1 MMYFNLLKNMS
12 FLAYWSSTTF
22 LRVASN
28 VLQFALA
35 VYVLDMTGSAV
46 VFSTVLSVII
56 FPRILATPVSGYLAD
71 FKNCLH
77 ILRLGTLGL
86 TGLMFCFFVIH
97 AAVLPLNIW
106 LIYVLVICLEF
117 GETLISACESKA
129 LVCIVSD
136 EQIAA
141 ASKMSSLDDGIVEI
155 LSPVIAGFA
164 YGLLG
169 LESVLAVTLS
179 IEAMAFLLTLF
190 LRPKRGY
197 RFDSHKDSESHG
209 FSIKA
214 TVNIYKEAFYSL
226 KNHKYMFGIILFA
239 PLFNFFV
246 NPLFS
251 VTIPHYFRITMG
263 AGTDMLAMFNAALG
277 VAGLIAPFAAM
288 WFIKDEAEDKA
299 NLRGTAFSGVLLA
312 FLSAILC
319 LKPHIGTK
327 ILYIVTGLMMLIV
340 SAITIMNIA
349 STITIKKN
357 IPEAMLGRIISVI
370 QLCAVISIPLGQLFY
385 GFLADYFPLAVA
397 CMISAVG
404 LCATY
409 AIMMKTYVLIKRK

>member
-1 MMYFNLLKNMS
+1 MYFNLLKNRS
-12 FLAYWSSTTF
+12 FLAYWGSTTF
-22 LRVASN
+22 LRVASD

-46 VFSTVLSVII
+46 VFSTVLSVTI
-56 FPRILATPVSGYLAD
+56 FPRILASPVSGYLAD

-86 TGLMFCFFVIH
+86 AGLMLCFFVIH
-97 AAVLPLNIW
+97 TAILPLNIG

-117 GETLISACESKA
+117 AETLISACESKA

-141 ASKMSSLDDGIVEI
+141 ASKISSLDDGIVEI

-164 YGLLG
+164 YGLFG
-169 LESVLAVTLS
+169 LESVLAVTLL
-179 IEAMAFLLTLF
+179 IEATAFLLTLF
-190 LRPKRGY
+190 LRPKEGY
-197 RFDSHKDSESHG
+197 RFDPHKDSEPHG
-209 FSIKA
+209 FSVKE

-226 KNHKYMFGIILFA
+226 KKHKYMFGIILFA

-251 VTIPHYFRITMG
+251 VTIPHYFRITME
-263 AGTDMLAMFNAALG
+263 AGTNMLAMFNAALG
-277 VAGLIAPFAAM
+277 AAGLLAPFAAM
-288 WFIKDEAEDKA
+288 CFIKDEAEDKA
-299 NLRGTAFSGVLLA
+299 NLKGTAFSGVLLVL
-312 FLSAILC
+312 LSAILYF
-319 LKPHIGTK
+319 KPHTGTK
-327 ILYIVTGLMMLIV
+327 FLYIITGFMMLIV
-340 SAITIMNIA
+340 SAIIIMNIA
-349 STITIKKN
+349 STITIKKS
-357 IPEAMLGRIISVI
+357 IPEEMLGRMISVI

-385 GFLADYFPLAVA
+385 GFLADSFSLAFS
-397 CMISAVG
+397 CMISAAG

-409 AIMMKTYVLIKRK
+409 AVMRKTYVLIKRA